1 MACVIGQE
9 PEGVYEKRWAM
20 FRIRPSDLLDLLQFM
35 ARHDVDLKAEPLPPD
50 VRTADAFYDNE
61 QEQCVLVLE
70 SAFYTPVQARLF
82 RGRWSGGWDE
92 IIFALNDDAPPPVRP
107 RTLPPDVRWEAYFIP
122 PERLIQLLQ
131 TIASGESYNLP
142 PLPPDTQVMDA
153 FYDSERAAFV
163 LFLESSFFD
172 KANVESEG
180 GQTHIGMPERHL
192 NLTRGEKPT

>member
-1 MACVIGQE
+1 M
-9 PEGVYEKRWAM
+9 P
-20 FRIRPSDLLDLLQFM
+20 
-35 ARHDVDLKAEPLPPD
+35 
-50 VRTADAFYDNE
+50 
-61 QEQCVLVLE
+61 VLE
-70 SAFYTPVQARLF
+70 VRLNQPAIVQLAANKLRSAAAIVRSSRAAPAVPFLVRKRLWVCC
-82 RGRWSGGWDE
+82 GASVAGGSRT
-92 IIFALNDDAPPPVRP
+92 NDAPPPVRP
-107 RTLPPDVRWEAYFIP
+107 RSLPQDVRWEAYFIP
-122 PERLIQLLQ
+122 PECLIQLLQ

-180 GQTHIGMPERHL
+180 GNTHIGMPERHL

>member
-1 MACVIGQE
+1 MASVIGQDS
-9 PEGVYEKRWAM
+9 EGVYEKRWAL
-20 FRIRPSDLLDLLQFM
+20 FRIRPSDLLNLLQFM

-50 VRTADAFYDNE
+50 VRAADAFYDLE

-92 IIFALNDDAPPPVRP
+92 ILFALESEAPPPVRP
-107 RTLPPDVRWEAYFIP
+107 NSLPPDVRWEAYFIP
-122 PERLIQLLQ
+122 PDRLIQLLQ
-131 TIASGESYNLP
+131 TIASGEHYNLP
-142 PLPPDTQVMDA
+142 PLPPDTRVMDA
-153 FYDSERAAFV
+153 FYDSERGAFV
-163 LFLESSFFD
+163 LFLESRFFD

-180 GQTHIGMPERHL
+180 SETHVGMPERHL